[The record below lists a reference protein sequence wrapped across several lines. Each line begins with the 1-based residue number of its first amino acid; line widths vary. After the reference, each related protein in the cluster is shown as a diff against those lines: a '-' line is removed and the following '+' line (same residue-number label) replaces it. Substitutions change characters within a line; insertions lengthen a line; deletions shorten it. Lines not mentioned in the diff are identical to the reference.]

1 MSDIIKFTNDK
12 TQKLQVEKA
21 ISDFQLIVQKYA
33 KTEKSLTV
41 KMRNTMLV
49 DMAQQDEEAEQD
61 DTEGLQQKM
70 LHANLKFENELL
82 IEREQNV
89 NLIES
94 NVLDV
99 NEMMNNLSSLLHA
112 QGETIQNIGDVIE
125 EGTSSVSCYC
135 RVVIQLPVANFS
147 NFNSRLLKV
156 QVNLKRLPP
165 ARAVFVKK
173 LYSFC

>member
-1 MSDIIKFTNDK
+1 M
-12 TQKLQVEKA
+12 
-21 ISDFQLIVQKYA
+21 IVQKYA

-41 KMRNTMLV
+41 KMRNTMLI

-61 DTEGLQQKM
+61 DTEDMQQKM

-99 NEMMNNLSSLLHA
+99 NEMMNNLSSLLTA
-112 QGETIQNIGDVIE
+112 QGESIQTIADVIE
-125 EGTSSVSCYC
+125 DGTSTVSSHYLGFLN
-135 RVVIQLPVANFS
+135 QLSIANLS
-147 NFNSRLLKV
+147 K
-156 QVNLKRLPP
+156 
-165 ARAVFVKK
+165 
-173 LYSFC
+173 C

>member
-41 KMRNTMLV
+41 KMRNIMLV

-61 DTEGLQQKM
+61 DTEDLQQKM
-70 LHANLKFENELL
+70 LHANFKFENELL

-135 RVVIQLPVANFS
+135 RVVIQLSVANLS
-147 NFNSRLLKV
+147 NF
-156 QVNLKRLPP
+156 
-165 ARAVFVKK
+165 
-173 LYSFC
+173 